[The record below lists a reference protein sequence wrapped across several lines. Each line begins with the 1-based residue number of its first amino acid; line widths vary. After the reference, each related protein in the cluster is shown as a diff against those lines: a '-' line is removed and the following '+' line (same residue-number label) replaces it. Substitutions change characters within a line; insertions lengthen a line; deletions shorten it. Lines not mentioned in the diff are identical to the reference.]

1 MAKPAKPFKY
11 REKWRA
17 QLTLKNGQR
26 LTRDFPTGHYD
37 DAVRWLAEQRANADS
52 VHEPQLGGPTQATL
66 AQALDLYAH
75 LYTIL
80 KGGAP
85 AELTRINHYLEAG
98 GLQPLQLVKEEGGF
112 RIEPKPRRALPRSF
126 AAHRDERMQK
136 RAKTYAQL
144 AELARK
150 PCNRIAKADIR
161 AFMATMAQE
170 GLSASTI
177 QKEIALIKAMFNKA
191 IDEWEWTTFK
201 NPCAG
206 IKLGGSVPRFVI
218 LSRNEREALFKALEL
233 CDNLYFW
240 PLIKTALLTSLRRLS
255 LLSLRWEHIDFEHRV
270 ARVGSK
276 TGFITVPMSQTL
288 VDVLKS
294 VPGDQSKGYV
304 FPISGNAVNMC
315 WERVREKIG
324 RPDLQFRDLRHI
336 AATDLA
342 KKGASSEFLRRFL
355 QHKTSTMANIY
366 INLTQHD
373 MHGELDKLQRDGDII
388 ELPPRNA
395 ADALKARQTR
405 KTIRLV
411 DGRRRD
417 KESAVSDAELAV
429 EQAPQS
435 AVDTHQVD
443 ARGGHGAGRVSDAT
457 LAPGETDAASAPETA
472 DNVVRVQFG
481 AARVRRAAGG

>member
-1 MAKPAKPFKY
+1 MARPAKPFKY

-26 LTRDFPTGHYD
+26 LTRDFPVGQYD
-37 DAVRWLAEQRANADS
+37 EAVRWLAEQRANADS
-52 VHEPQLGGPTQATL
+52 IHKPQLGGPTKATL
-66 AQALDLYAH
+66 AQALNLYAH

-80 KGGAP
+80 KGGAE
-85 AELTRINHYLEAG
+85 AELTRINHYLEAD
-98 GLQPLQLVKEEGGF
+98 GLQALQLVKEDDSF
-112 RIEPKPRRALPRSF
+112 KIEPKPRRALPRPF
-126 AAHRDERMQK
+126 AAHREERMQK
-136 RAKTYAQL
+136 RARTYEQL

-150 PCNRIAKADIR
+150 PCGRITKADIR
-161 AFMATMAQE
+161 AFMVTMAQE

-177 QKEIALIKAMFNKA
+177 QKEIALLKAMFNKA
-191 IDEWEWTTFK
+191 INEWEWTNFK

-218 LSRNEREALFKALEL
+218 LSKDEREALFKALAE

-240 PLIKTALLTSLRRLS
+240 PLVTATLLSSLRRGS
-255 LLSLRWEHIDFEHRV
+255 LLELRWEQIDFEHRV

-276 TGFITVPMSQTL
+276 TGFITVPMSQPL

-294 VPGDQSKGYV
+294 VPGDQDKGPV
-304 FPISGNAVNMC
+304 FPVTNNAVDSC

-342 KKGASSEFLRRFL
+342 KKGASSEILRRFL
-355 QHKTSTMANIY
+355 QHKTAHMANLY

-373 MHGELDKLQRDGDII
+373 MNGELDRLQREGDTI

-411 DGRRRD
+411 DGKRRAR
-417 KESAVSDAELAV
+417 ENAVSEVELPV
-429 EQAPQS
+429 EQVLPS
-435 AVDTHQVD
+435 AVDAGVE
-443 ARGGHGAGRVSDAT
+443 ARGEPGAGHVSDAT
-457 LAPGETDAASAPETA
+457 AVPDTSDAASAPESA
-472 DNVVRVQFG
+472 DNVVHVQFG